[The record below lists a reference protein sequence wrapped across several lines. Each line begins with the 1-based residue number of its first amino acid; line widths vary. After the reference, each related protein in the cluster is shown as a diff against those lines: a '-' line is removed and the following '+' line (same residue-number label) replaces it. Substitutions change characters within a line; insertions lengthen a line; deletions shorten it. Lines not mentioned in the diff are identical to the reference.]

1 MGVRAFAQG
10 RLMPKFGCKAGH
22 GPEMAPQWHGPELA
36 SASGTWPGKD
46 AFLPCP
52 HSVGHFGRGTRS
64 RHCLSFLSLS
74 GPCCVGHSEHTT
86 LVSAFTSPCPQRAG
100 PKCPGALDSFPQQ
113 RSPVGAAGC
122 CSSDEAQVLGG
133 RPATENFLH
142 IVACSYSRGMTA
154 WKFLC
159 ASRFCLFSVHKAR
172 VIGIASL
179 LPPPPLP
186 PDDLVCVLRS
196 IVHVGQSIAFLR

>member
-74 GPCCVGHSEHTT
+74 LAPVAWGTASTPLLC
-86 LVSAFTSPCPQRAG
+86 L
-100 PKCPGALDSFPQQ
+100 
-113 RSPVGAAGC
+113 RS
-122 CSSDEAQVLGG
+122 
-133 RPATENFLH
+133 R
-142 IVACSYSRGMTA
+142 
-154 WKFLC
+154 
-159 ASRFCLFSVHKAR
+159 AR
-172 VIGIASL
+172 VRNEPAQSALGHWTRSRNRGPRSGLRVAVVVTRHRFL
-179 LPPPPLP
+179 AADQPLKIS
-186 PDDLVCVLRS
+186 S
-196 IVHVGQSIAFLR
+196 ILWHVHIHEA